1 MTHCS
6 LCERTKQN
14 LRNRVRDLE
23 REAHDL
29 KCKLSDYVALEEER
43 AWNEREKVKE
53 ARIELGRALREKEAL
68 EKEKQELLAQI
79 YSLAFPTESC

>member
-29 KCKLSDYVALEEER
+29 KCKLSDYKALEEER
-43 AWNEREKVKE
+43 AWNEREKVRE
-53 ARIELGRALREKEAL
+53 AMHKAWLSQLRIEAL
-68 EKEKQELLAQI
+68 EKEKQELLDMM
-79 YSLAFPTESC
+79 YSLAFPTDSC